1 VGQEWCAYF
10 EIMRRTD
17 ITLNDYE
24 MQHNEEVGLFTRPP
38 KLYGNN
44 VMTIYKVKRFSF
56 YLKYRPDQNLTVSQ
70 KVSPMVPAGN
80 ALGVHRF
87 KFHIQGV
94 VVF

>member
-1 VGQEWCAYF
+1 VGKEGRAYF
-10 EIMRRTD
+10 KIMRRTD
-17 ITLNDYE
+17 STLNDYE
-24 MQHNEEVGLFTRPP
+24 MKHNAEVGLFTRPS

-44 VMTIYKVKRFSF
+44 VMATYKVKRFSF

-70 KVSPMVPAGN
+70 KASPMVPAGN